1 MASDLS
7 QTLQSS
13 QAPSPWRWFSLD
25 YLAVIVPTLV
35 SIRLWSFQAAPEHAL
50 WSQIERLL
58 ILGLLFVSIW
68 RYRFIRIPQ
77 MGFSYKWHMFWLFAL
92 SFASFIPLYLFDNQN
107 PLRSFNT
114 NMHMVYWLV
123 YFVAY
128 STRFTKEDLLKFMV
142 FVGVV
147 WAVLTIGQQFTF
159 PRVYFFSRADF
170 ENEVPFE
177 LRSGVYRFMV
187 QGAYFGLPV
196 SYYALNQYF
205 NTRKLR
211 FLGLL
216 ALMLIGVYCTA
227 TRQMMAV
234 NLASLA
240 CLYLAYLWMQG
251 RRIQLKI
258 LAFIAVPIAIL
269 LFFGESIFGQLLEKT
284 SEEATTDNIR
294 LKSLKFFLFDYWP
307 HWSNFFLGN
316 GVPHY
321 YSEKGAFIRMMAE
334 EHGYYA
340 SDVGLVG
347 ILHYKGILFVL
358 VSLATVIRGIF
369 AKVTTDTLFLNISF
383 LGILMIIPLN
393 PVFSAFD
400 FFPFFCILCI
410 LQERSIHERQIKA

>member
-1 MASDLS
+1 M
-7 QTLQSS
+7 
-13 QAPSPWRWFSLD
+13 
-25 YLAVIVPTLV
+25 VIVPTLV

-58 ILGLLFVSIW
+58 IVGLLFVSIW

-77 MGFSYKWHMFWLFAL
+77 MGFSYKWHIFWLFAL

-128 STRFTKEDLLKFMV
+128 STRITKEDLLKFMV

-147 WAVLTIGQQFTF
+147 WAVLSIVQQFTF

-170 ENEVPFE
+170 ENDVPFE
-177 LRSGVYRFMV
+177 IRSGIYRFMV

-205 NTRKLR
+205 TTRKLR
-211 FLGLL
+211 FLAMVG
-216 ALMLIGVYCTA
+216 LMLVGTYCTA
-227 TRQMMAV
+227 TRQLMAV

-251 RRIQLKI
+251 RRAELKI
-258 LAFIAVPIAIL
+258 VAFILVPLAIIMM
-269 LFFGESIFGQLLEKT
+269 FGEAIFGQLLEKT
-284 SEEATTDNIR
+284 AEEATKDNIR
-294 LKSLKFFLFDYWP
+294 LKSLTYFLFDYWP

-321 YSEKGAFIRMMAE
+321 YSEKGAFIRQLAE

-358 VSLATVIRGIF
+358 VSLATVLRGVF

-383 LGILMIIPLN
+383 LGVLMVIPLN
-393 PVFSAFD
+393 PVFSTFD

>member
-58 ILGLLFVSIW
+58 IVGLLFVSIW
-68 RYRFIRIPQ
+68 RYRLIRIPQ

-92 SFASFIPLYLFDNQN
+92 SFASFIPLYLFDNQS

-128 STRFTKEDLLKFMV
+128 STRITKEDLLKFMV

-159 PRVYFFSRADF
+159 PRVYFFSRANF
-170 ENEVPFE
+170 ENDVPFE

-187 QGAYFGLPV
+187 QGSYFGLFA
-196 SYYALNQYF
+196 SYYMFNQYLH
-205 NTRKLR
+205 TSRKAYLVTL
-211 FLGLL
+211 FLLL
-216 ALMLIGVYCTA
+216 AGVYCTA

-251 RRIQLKI
+251 KRMPLKY
-258 LAFIAVPIAIL
+258 LAFAIVPIAGLAI
-269 LFFGESIFGQLLEKT
+269 FGESLFGKLIEQT
-284 SEEATTDNIR
+284 AEEATEDNIR
-294 LKSLKFFLFDYWP
+294 IQSLKFFLFDYWP
-307 HWSNFFLGN
+307 HWSNFFVGN

-321 YSEKGAFIRMMAE
+321 YSEKGIYLRELAE
-334 EHGYYA
+334 EYGYYA

-347 ILHYKGILFVL
+347 ILHYKGIFYVILSVWVVFRGVL
-358 VSLATVIRGIF
+358 VKTSQ
-369 AKVTTDTLFLNISF
+369 DTLYLNVSY
-383 LGILMIIPLN
+383 LGILAILLIN
-393 PVFSAFD
+393 PVFSTFE
-400 FFPFFCILCI
+400 FFPHFALLCI